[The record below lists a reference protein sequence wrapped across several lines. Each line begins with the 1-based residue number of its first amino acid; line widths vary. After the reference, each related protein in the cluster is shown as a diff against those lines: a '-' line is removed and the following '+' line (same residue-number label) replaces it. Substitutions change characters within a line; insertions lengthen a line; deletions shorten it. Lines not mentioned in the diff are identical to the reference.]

1 MTGKKRIE
9 TSKLVL
15 GGVLGFCGVLAC
27 FVMVG
32 WFMGLDGAPAMLGV
46 ITGVSCTS
54 IGFYSHKAKTEN
66 VIKIAKA
73 LDRDISDTDTQKSVL
88 DTMAKEQIN
97 TGSGGYGGYSGYY

>member
-1 MTGKKRIE
+1 MKRIE

-27 FVMVG
+27 FVTVG

-46 ITGVSCTS
+46 IAGVSGIS
-54 IGFYSHKAKTEN
+54 IGFYSWKAKTEN

-73 LDRDISDTDTQKSVL
+73 LDRDISDTDTQVSML
-88 DTMAKEQIN
+88 DIMAKEQIN
-97 TGSGGYGGYSGYY
+97 TGSGGYSNYGGYY